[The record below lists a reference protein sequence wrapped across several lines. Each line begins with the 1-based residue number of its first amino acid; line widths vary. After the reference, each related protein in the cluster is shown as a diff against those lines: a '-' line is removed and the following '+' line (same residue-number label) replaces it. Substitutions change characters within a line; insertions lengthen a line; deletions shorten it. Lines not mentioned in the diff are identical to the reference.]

1 MDRELKQKSYLE
13 IKIDCFCV
21 RDINLTFETWK
32 QIERKEKEQTHRQ
45 KQRER
50 ERETSKYI
58 QKETARQAN
67 GKRTRRSAVVGRR
80 WQSGHF
86 PHQRGAVHIQS
97 TAILFT
103 TYQLFQNCAE
113 KKTIKREI
121 GQESPI

>member
-50 ERETSKYI
+50 EREKQVSTFKRKRPGKQMANEQGDRQWLGADGRAVTSHTREAPFI
-58 QKETARQAN
+58 SSQRQFYLLPIICFKTVL
-67 GKRTRRSAVVGRR
+67 KRR
-80 WQSGHF
+80 
-86 PHQRGAVHIQS
+86 
-97 TAILFT
+97 
-103 TYQLFQNCAE
+103 
-113 KKTIKREI
+113 K
-121 GQESPI
+121 